1 MKVLNIVLIGCVDF
15 SMHMFKEL
23 YANKKINI
31 VAVVTKTKS
40 DFNSDFCSLK
50 DFAKTRKIPF
60 YISTGKDEI
69 KIVKFLK
76 KFNFE
81 LGFCLGWSHILSLK
95 VLNLAKLSFIGY
107 HPAKL
112 PFNRGRHPIIWALVL
127 GLKETASTFFVMNQF
142 ADQGS
147 ILDQKRVVIRKND
160 TAQTLYHKLISIA
173 KKQINF
179 VTKSFLQDKIKLV
192 KQNEKIGNKWRRRT
206 KEDGIIDWR
215 MSYDSI
221 NNLVRALYKPYS
233 GAVSFFRN
241 KEFIVWNIMEN
252 KNTFSNIEPGKVL
265 KVSKKCIIVKCGDS
279 SVAIKNHTLKKLPKV
294 GDYLF

>member
-1 MKVLNIVLIGCVDF
+1 M
-15 SMHMFKEL
+15 
-23 YANKKINI
+23 
-31 VAVVTKTKS
+31 
-40 DFNSDFCSLK
+40 
-50 DFAKTRKIPF
+50 
-60 YISTGKDEI
+60 
-69 KIVKFLK
+69 
-76 KFNFE
+76 
-81 LGFCLGWSHILSLK
+81 
-95 VLNLAKLSFIGY
+95 
-107 HPAKL
+107 
-112 PFNRGRHPIIWALVL
+112 
-127 GLKETASTFFVMNQF
+127 
-142 ADQGS
+142 
-147 ILDQKRVVIRKND
+147 
-160 TAQTLYHKLISIA
+160 YHKLISIA

-233 GAVSFFRN
+233 GAISFFRN

-279 SVAIKNHTLKKLPKV
+279 SVAQNHTLKKLPKV